1 MKTFIEIGSC
11 DFDTNLKLIE
21 GGAWKGVMVE
31 PAKKF
36 RENLEN
42 IAKDIDNRE
51 NLSIEAVAISDFDGE
66 TEFTE
71 VMDTSSG
78 SRQTGIWRRGISSIT
93 DVHHKGERILELE
106 DNSNFIDSVY
116 SVECITLDTLIKKH
130 EITEID
136 YLKLD
141 VEGHETNILDA
152 YSWSIFPTFIKLEHA
167 HIDDIYAR
175 ELLESHG
182 YIVYVESDD
191 IYAIK

>member
-21 GGAWKGVMVE
+21 GGEWKGVMCE
-31 PAKKF
+31 PANKF
-36 RENLEN
+36 RENLIN
-42 IAKDIDNRE
+42 LAKHIDNRE
-51 NLSIEAVAISDFDGE
+51 NLVIESAAISDFDGE

-78 SRQTGIWRRGISSIT
+78 SRETGIWRRGISSIT
-93 DVHHKGERILELE
+93 DVHHKGERILNLA
-106 DNSNFIDSVY
+106 DNSDYIDSVY
-116 SVECITLDTLIKKH
+116 SVECMRLDSLIKKND
-130 EITEID
+130 ITEID

-182 YIVYVESDD
+182 YLVYVESDD